1 MADDVGAWTQ
11 GEANPLSSDVLVQ
24 QALVSSLQTI
34 QPGISA
40 TGVTEAIQLMRTS
53 DSLLV
58 QTATSGLAAGTVAVN
73 LAKNQQAITSE
84 VINGYGGLTSSGN
97 SITSLNVSQQTLENL
112 TSSISSI
119 NVFPPAAPS
128 FTAAIRSGDWN
139 AGKQLSSIT
148 GTDADGDAIS
158 YSITSRNFD
167 LDGDGT
173 LPFSVSSSGALSITD
188 PDDLTPYAAT
198 TLDVTVTLSDGKG
211 MSSAVQGT
219 LQVDNL
225 LSLTSSPITGKSG
238 WADSSWMGGF
248 YSAGSSWVYR
258 PTLGW
263 LFVSPDNSNGYWFWD
278 SGLNAWWWTKSE
290 VFPHFYRSDKGWSY
304 WNLDGNSRLYY
315 DYTSKSWTGP

>member
-1 MADDVGAWTQ
+1 
-11 GEANPLSSDVLVQ
+11 
-24 QALVSSLQTI
+24 
-34 QPGISA
+34 
-40 TGVTEAIQLMRTS
+40 
-53 DSLLV
+53 
-58 QTATSGLAAGTVAVN
+58 
-73 LAKNQQAITSE
+73 
-84 VINGYGGLTSSGN
+84 
-97 SITSLNVSQQTLENL
+97 
-112 TSSISSI
+112 
-119 NVFPPAAPS
+119 
-128 FTAAIRSGDWN
+128 
-139 AGKQLSSIT
+139 
-148 GTDADGDAIS
+148 
-158 YSITSRNFD
+158 
-167 LDGDGT
+167 

-278 SGLNAWWWTKSE
+278 SGLNAWWWTKSD